1 MTSMEPPE
9 PTARR
14 PWSALVVVALIVT
27 LVDVFKPVHNDDPT
41 YILFARH
48 IGEQP
53 LDPYGFS
60 ILSFDRP
67 ASANHVLAPPL
78 LLYWLAGA
86 IRLFGENPAMW
97 KASLLPFALVF
108 VVTLHSVFRR
118 FAGKAAFP
126 ATTLVALSPTFLPS
140 MNLMLDVPSL
150 ALSLAGLT
158 VFFSACDRASAMRA
172 LAAGLLF
179 GLAIQTKYT
188 GLLAPAVAIA
198 YGMFFQRTA
207 LAFGAAVIAGFVAG
221 AWELFLFA
229 RQGESH
235 FIYHS
240 LMNPA
245 GRTAMTEMASALA
258 ITLIQTGWPLLVFLA
273 MGLVGR
279 RRDAVSGNESKR
291 QSRFLGAWLF
301 IELAGH
307 FVLSPFP
314 AVRRTMGLV
323 VVASLIV
330 ARIMASSAMSTA
342 KQWLVGATAVAS
354 VVWGTLFAVIDHWDA
369 AAQRNAARMAMA
381 YIRSN
386 DPNAKAWFTGYW
398 GFQFYSE
405 QAGMKQ
411 LVPADRRRF
420 DQTPRDWEPVSGIN
434 MLEPSRIS
442 KGDWIVIP
450 LGVPAQQF
458 VNPPGSVE
466 EVHEVNV
473 ETRIPWTL
481 HYFYVGSQ
489 PLARFEG
496 PRAKVKIFRATRDFT
511 PVVR

>member
-1 MTSMEPPE
+1 MEPSE

-14 PWSALVVVALIVT
+14 PWSALAAVALIVT

-41 YILFARH
+41 YILFARN

-53 LDPYGFS
+53 LDPYRFS

-67 ASANHVLAPPL
+67 SPANHVLAPPL

-86 IRLFGENPAMW
+86 IPLFGENPAMW
-97 KASLLPFALVF
+97 KASLFPFAILF
-108 VVTLHSVFRR
+108 VVSLHELFRR
-118 FAGKAAFP
+118 FAGNAASP
-126 ATTLVALSPTFLPS
+126 ATALVALSPTFLPS
-140 MNLMLDVPSL
+140 LNLMLDVPSL
-150 ALSLAGLT
+150 AISLSGLT
-158 VFFSACDRASAMRA
+158 VFFSACDRGIFWRS
-172 LAAGLLF
+172 LAAGGLF

-188 GLLAPAVAIA
+188 GLFAPIVAIA
-198 YGMFFQRTA
+198 YGICFQRLA
-207 LAFGAAVIAGFVAG
+207 LAIVAAVVAGLVAG
-221 AWELFLFA
+221 AWELFLFV

-235 FIYHS
+235 LIYHS

-258 ITLIQTGWPLLVFLA
+258 MTLIQTAWPLLVFLTI
-273 MGLVGR
+273 GLFSR
-279 RRDAVSGNESKR
+279 RREDVSGDDSKR
-291 QSRFLGAWLF
+291 KSHFLVVWLLV
-301 IELAGH
+301 ELAGY

-330 ARIMASSAMSTA
+330 ARSMAGSARTTVTRRLA
-342 KQWLVGATAVAS
+342 AATATAS
-354 VVWGTLFAVIDHWDA
+354 IVWGTLFAVIDHWDA
-369 AAQRNAARMAMA
+369 AAQRHAARMAMA
-381 YIRSN
+381 HIRSI
-386 DPNAKAWFTGYW
+386 DSISKVWFTGYW
-398 GFQFYSE
+398 GFQFYAE

-411 LVPADRRRF
+411 LVPADRLRF
-420 DQTPRDWEPVSGIN
+420 DQTLRDWEPVSGIA
-434 MLEPSRIS
+434 MLEPSRVP

-450 LGVPAQQF
+450 LGVPAPQF
-458 VNPPGSVE
+458 SEPPGSVV

-481 HYFYVGSQ
+481 HYFYVGSP

-496 PRAKVKIFRATRDFT
+496 PRAKVKIFRALRDFT